1 MMMTIFELLCVL
13 QFMIFTTGNSKGQD
27 GSESPP
33 SLMKAHS
40 KMYPSPWDEWWGYG
54 GRAAPEYWG
63 DTYPDHWYMCSRGKQ
78 QSPINIEPDLLLYD
92 GNLGHLIVNSPPVE
106 GILQNT
112 GNDITLTFKNDIR
125 NQINVTGGPLSYV
138 FRITDVKFH
147 FGRKQR
153 ASEHQ
158 ISNKSFTAEMHIMG
172 YNSEVYSTIDEAMN
186 GVRGLVAIA
195 VFIEIGLESNYPLEL
210 ITKRLKN
217 IPIKGNKI
225 NIIGF
230 TLNDL
235 IPNTTEYM
243 TYEGSL
249 TIPGCQ
255 ESVTWIIYNKPVYLS
270 TDQMKLFQTIPQ
282 MRWIHT
288 NSRSVMPLNQRVIR
302 TNINVKQKTDI
313 CTIEQHFNYKVNEM
327 FTS

>member
-1 MMMTIFELLCVL
+1 MSIFEPLCVL
-13 QFMIFTTGNSKGQD
+13 YLISFTLGNSRQD
-27 GSESPP
+27 ESGIPP
-33 SLMKAHS
+33 SIMTAHS
-40 KMYPSPWDEWWGYG
+40 KMYPLWEEWWGYEG
-54 GRAAPEYWG
+54 LAARWGNQHPEQ
-63 DTYPDHWYMCSRGKQ
+63 WYMCSRGKQ

-92 GNLGHLIVNSPPVE
+92 SNLGRLVISSPPIRAV
-106 GILQNT
+106 LQNT
-112 GNDITLTFKNDIR
+112 RNDITLTILNDV
-125 NQINVTGGPLSYV
+125 NSQINVTGGPLPYM

-147 FGRKQR
+147 YGRKQR

-158 ISNKSFTAEMHIMG
+158 INNKSFAAEMHIMG
-172 YNSEVYSTIDEAMN
+172 YNSEVYKTIEEAMN

-195 VFIEIGLESNYPLEL
+195 VFIEVGLVSNYPLEL
-210 ITKRLKN
+210 IAKRLKTIAN
-217 IPIKGNKI
+217 EGASVNMT
-225 NIIGF
+225 GF

-255 ESVTWIIYNKPVYLS
+255 ESVTWIIFNKPLYIS
-270 TDQMKLFQTIPQ
+270 AEQMKLFQTIPE

-288 NSRSVMPLNQRVIR
+288 NSRAVMPLNQRVIR

-313 CTIEQHFNYKVNEM
+313 CTIEQDFSYKVNEM

>member
-1 MMMTIFELLCVL
+1 
-13 QFMIFTTGNSKGQD
+13 K
-27 GSESPP
+27 
-33 SLMKAHS
+33 
-40 KMYPSPWDEWWGYG
+40 
-54 GRAAPEYWG
+54 
-63 DTYPDHWYMCSRGKQ
+63 
-78 QSPINIEPDLLLYD
+78 
-92 GNLGHLIVNSPPVE
+92 VE

-158 ISNKSFTAEMHIMG
+158 INNKSFTAEMHIIG
-172 YNSEVYSTIDEAMN
+172 YNSEVYSTIDQAMN

-195 VFIEIGLESNYPLEL
+195 VFIEIGLESNDPLEL

-217 IPIKGNKI
+217 IPMKGNKI
-225 NIIGF
+225 NISF
-230 TLNDL
+230 NFNDL

-270 TDQMKLFQTIPQ
+270 SDQMKLFQTIPQ